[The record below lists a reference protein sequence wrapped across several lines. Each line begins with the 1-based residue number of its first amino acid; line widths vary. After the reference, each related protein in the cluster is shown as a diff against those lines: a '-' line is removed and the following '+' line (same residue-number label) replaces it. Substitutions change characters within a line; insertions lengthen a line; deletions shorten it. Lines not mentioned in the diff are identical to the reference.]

1 MIRKQKYQLG
11 VAFGGG
17 GARGYY
23 HLGVL
28 KRLLEMGHIPKMVS
42 GTSVGAIVAAYYG
55 QGFTVEEILQAF
67 EHLTLKDF
75 LGRRFSKE
83 YLVDSLPLRKILEE
97 TFRVQAFEELKVPVK
112 IVATCLETAK
122 EVVFESGPLAE
133 AVLASCSIP
142 VLFPPVEIDGKHYVD
157 GGVVRNVPVNPI
169 RNYCKRV
176 YAINLF
182 PVPETDLA
190 YNKSIR
196 YIADRSI
203 FMMFHA
209 GATADL
215 HMADRVIENK
225 GMARFTAYD
234 LKYKDEM
241 FELGYNTVF

>member
-97 TFRVQAFEELKVPVK
+97 TFRVQTFEELKVPVK

-122 EVVFESGPLAE
+122 EVVFESGPVCTGCRLLA
-133 AVLASCSIP
+133 
-142 VLFPPVEIDGKHYVD
+142 PPQ
-157 GGVVRNVPVNPI
+157 PI
-169 RNYCKRV
+169 YHPK
-176 YAINLF
+176 
-182 PVPETDLA
+182 
-190 YNKSIR
+190 
-196 YIADRSI
+196 
-203 FMMFHA
+203 
-209 GATADL
+209 
-215 HMADRVIENK
+215 
-225 GMARFTAYD
+225 
-234 LKYKDEM
+234 
-241 FELGYNTVF
+241 

>member
-97 TFRVQAFEELKVPVK
+97 TFRVQTLK
-112 IVATCLETAK
+112 
-122 EVVFESGPLAE
+122 
-133 AVLASCSIP
+133 
-142 VLFPPVEIDGKHYVD
+142 
-157 GGVVRNVPVNPI
+157 N
-169 RNYCKRV
+169 
-176 YAINLF
+176 
-182 PVPETDLA
+182 
-190 YNKSIR
+190 
-196 YIADRSI
+196 
-203 FMMFHA
+203 
-209 GATADL
+209 
-215 HMADRVIENK
+215 
-225 GMARFTAYD
+225 
-234 LKYKDEM
+234 
-241 FELGYNTVF
+241 

>member
-1 MIRKQKYQLG
+1 MIRKRKYPLG
-11 VAFGGG
+11 IAFGGG

-28 KRLLEMGHIPKMVS
+28 KRLLEMGHIPQIVS
-42 GTSVGAIVAAYYG
+42 GTSVGAIVAAYYA

-75 LGRRFSKE
+75 LWQKLSKE
-83 YLVDSLPLRKILEE
+83 YLVDSKPLRKIFEE
-97 TFRVQAFEELKVPVK
+97 TFRVQTFEELKVPVK

-142 VLFPPVEIDGKHYVD
+142 VLFPPAEINGKHYVD
-157 GGVVRNVPVNPI
+157 GGVMRNIPVTPI
-169 RNYCKRV
+169 RNSCKRV

-182 PVPETDLA
+182 PEQGTDLA

-196 YIADRSI
+196 HIADRSI
-203 FMMFHA
+203 SMLFRA
-209 GATADL
+209 GAKADL
-215 HMADRVIENK
+215 QRADLVIENK
-225 GMARFTAYD
+225 GMARFNAFD

-241 FELGYNTVF
+241 YELGYNTVF